1 MASIQ
6 TISDK
11 DKLRQLFD
19 EDLSVEGSRESLIVP
34 AQIFKQLEEF
44 ELNFEPYLS
53 LARTCQLT
61 SFSLYK
67 DPESGRNYLGVL
79 NDGGHATV
87 FFIKPITYEEL
98 GDLTFIE
105 NLLANFGENLQKGA
119 RKYDGKLS

>member
-6 TISDK
+6 KISDK

-61 SFSLYK
+61 SFSHSYSYIPTYVTRKRGRK
-67 DPESGRNYLGVL
+67 DNTPHPTYPNI
-79 NDGGHATV
+79 
-87 FFIKPITYEEL
+87 FIPFL
-98 GDLTFIE
+98 
-105 NLLANFGENLQKGA
+105 
-119 RKYDGKLS
+119 